1 MKRQV
6 VFLQFHAVLVKDFS
20 DFHHMLE
27 VFDDFQRSKV
37 ELLGRLQPAG
47 LGSWMDGFF
56 RAKVCRRCGAT
67 FYKNTHGFADLYMQ
81 SKDTNAYRSTPWRT
95 MFDVDCLQGLTAIPQ
110 QMRKIGRRLS
120 RTVLPLLVAKVHRQA
135 SCKNLCHPGKGAVT
149 RKNMKN
155 SINSA
160 ALRRCKP
167 AWNSFC
173 GACAPFVHP

>member
-20 DFHHMLE
+20 DFHHTLE

-67 FYKNTHGFADLYMQ
+67 FHEDTHGLADLYMQ
-81 SKDTNAYRSTPWRT
+81 SKDTHMHT
-95 MFDVDCLQGLTAIPQ
+95 DQ
-110 QMRKIGRRLS
+110 
-120 RTVLPLLVAKVHRQA
+120 LPGELCSMLIASKV
-135 SCKNLCHPGKGAVT
+135 
-149 RKNMKN
+149 
-155 SINSA
+155 
-160 ALRRCKP
+160 
-167 AWNSFC
+167 
-173 GACAPFVHP
+173 